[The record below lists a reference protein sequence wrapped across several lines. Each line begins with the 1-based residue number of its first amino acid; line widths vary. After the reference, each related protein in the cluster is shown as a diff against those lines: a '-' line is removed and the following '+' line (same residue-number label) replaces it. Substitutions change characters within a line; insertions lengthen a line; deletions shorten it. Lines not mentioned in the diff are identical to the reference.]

1 MISSLRDRCISTLRA
16 VVPSVIVTFFATM
29 LHLSGSGTMR
39 PSELEVELR
48 LSLDCHTY
56 TVQFITVKQ
65 SLYSYSGLSLILYSN
80 MGCHSREYPPQLS
93 IITLFQLK
101 YLGMCFGR

>member
-1 MISSLRDRCISTLRA
+1 M
-16 VVPSVIVTFFATM
+16 
-29 LHLSGSGTMR
+29 HLLG
-39 PSELEVELR
+39 PEVGPR

-80 MGCHSREYPPQLS
+80 MGCHSRDYPPQLS
-93 IITLFQLK
+93 IITPFQLK